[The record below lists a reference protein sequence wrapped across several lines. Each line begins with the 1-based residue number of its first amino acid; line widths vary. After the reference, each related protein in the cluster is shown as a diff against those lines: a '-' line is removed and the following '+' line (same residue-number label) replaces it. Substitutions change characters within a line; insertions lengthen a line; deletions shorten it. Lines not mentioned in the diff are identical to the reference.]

1 MPVVRGGGGHG
12 HAINPTTPNQGH
24 FILSPVSLESRDQ
37 DDGQIELKGRHQR
50 SHRKIGDCEQS
61 KLCSNAK
68 AKQMRFK
75 FKSLVKSTL
84 KTVKTKPNHL

>member
-37 DDGQIELKGRHQR
+37 DDGQIELKDRHQQ
-50 SHRKIGDCEQS
+50 SHGKTGDCEQS
-61 KLCSNAK
+61 NYVVMQ
-68 AKQMRFK
+68 KQSTCVLSSK
-75 FKSLVKSTL
+75 F
-84 KTVKTKPNHL
+84 